1 MFPYWF
7 LFAFFAAGVILFRGA
22 APQPASLGAAG
33 AAKPASAQPHRS
45 FMLLLGALIIALL
58 VGLRY
63 RVGADWETYQFYFRW
78 ASYASLGRVLQ
89 LSDPAYQ
96 FLNWSVQQ
104 LGGPMWWVN
113 LLCGLIFSWG
123 LWRFARLQPEPWLAV
138 LVAVPYLVVVVA
150 MGYSRQAVAIGI
162 LMAGLAA
169 LQQGASVVRFAFYV
183 AIAALF
189 HRTAIVVLPLV
200 IFAGER
206 NRLLNFIAGAAVFL
220 LLYDALLAESVDTL
234 VKNYIVAEYNSQGAA
249 IRVGMSLLPALLFL
263 LAPRHFG
270 FPPGEER
277 LWRMFSYAA
286 IGFLVLLLVLPSST
300 VVDRLALY
308 IFPLQLAVLSR
319 VPHALRSEG
328 LGRAVVIAY
337 CFLVQFVWLN
347 FASHAEYWVPYQLFP
362 M

>member
-1 MFPYWF
+1 MFPYWL
-7 LFAFFAAGVILFRGA
+7 LFAFFALGALLSRSAAQQPVALSSGA
-22 APQPASLGAAG
+22 APVAEHT
-33 AAKPASAQPHRS
+33 QPHPS
-45 FMLLLGALIIALL
+45 FMLLVGAVLIALL

-63 RVGADWETYQFYFRW
+63 RVGADWNTYEFYFEW

-96 FLNWSVQQ
+96 LLNWSVQH
-104 LGGPMWWVN
+104 LGGEMWGVN
-113 LLCGLIFSWG
+113 LLCGVIFSWG
-123 LWRFARLQPEPWLAV
+123 LWQFARVQPEPWLAV
-138 LVAVPYLVVVVA
+138 LVAVPYLTVVVA

-169 LQQGASVVRFAFYV
+169 LGRGDSVVRFSLYV
-183 AIAALF
+183 GVAAMF

-206 NRLLNFIAGAAVFL
+206 NRLLNFIAGGAMFL

-234 VKNYIVAEYNSQGAA
+234 VKNYLVAEYNSQGAA
-249 IRVGMSLLPALLFL
+249 IRVGMSLLPALMFL
-263 LAPRHFG
+263 ATPKRFG
-270 FPPGEER
+270 FPSQEER

-286 IGFLVLLLVLPSST
+286 IGFLLLLLVLPSST

-319 VPHALRSEG
+319 VPLALGSEG
-328 LGRAVVIAY
+328 LGRLLVIAY
-337 CFLVQFVWLN
+337 AFLVQFVWLN
-347 FASHAEYWVPYQLFP
+347 FAAHAEYWIPYRLFP

>member
-7 LFAFFAAGVILFRGA
+7 LFAFFALGATLFRSA
-22 APQPASLGAAG
+22 PPQPAPLSAA
-33 AAKPASAQPHRS
+33 AAAPVRPQPHRS
-45 FMLLLGALIIALL
+45 AMLLLGALLIALL

-63 RVGADWETYQFYFRW
+63 RVGADWETYEFYFRW

-96 FLNWSVQQ
+96 FLNWSVQH
-104 LGGPMWWVN
+104 LGGEMWGVN

-138 LVAVPYLVVVVA
+138 LVAVPYLIVVVA

-162 LMAGLAA
+162 LLAGLAA
-169 LQQGASVVRFAFYV
+169 LGRGASVVKFALYV
-183 AIAALF
+183 GFAALF

-206 NRLLNFIAGAAVFL
+206 NRLLNFLAGGALFL

-234 VKNYIVAEYNSQGAA
+234 VKNYIVAEYHSQGAA

-263 LAPRHFG
+263 AAPKRFG
-270 FPPGEER
+270 FPLEEER

-286 IGFLVLLLVLPSST
+286 IGFLLLLLVLPSST

-308 IFPLQLAVLSR
+308 IFPLQLAVLAR
-319 VPHALRSEG
+319 LPLALASEG
-328 LGRAVVIAY
+328 LGRLLVIAY
-337 CFLVQFVWLN
+337 AFLVQFVWLN
-347 FASHAEYWVPYQLFP
+347 FAAHAAYWVPYRLFP

>member
-1 MFPYWF
+1 MYPYWF
-7 LFAFFAAGVILFRGA
+7 LFAFFAAGAILFRSA
-22 APQPASLGAAG
+22 AQPAPLSSGTAV
-33 AAKPASAQPHRS
+33 PALPIPHRS
-45 FMLLLGALIIALL
+45 FMLAAGALLIALL

-63 RVGADWETYQFYFRW
+63 QVGADWETYEFYFRW

-104 LGGPMWWVN
+104 LGGGMWWVN

-123 LWRFARLQPEPWLAV
+123 LWRFVRLQPEPWLAV
-138 LVAVPYLVVVVA
+138 LVAVPYLIVVVA

-169 LQQGASVVRFAFYV
+169 LQQGASIVRFALYV
-183 AIAALF
+183 AAAALF

-234 VKNYIVAEYNSQGAA
+234 VRNYIVAEYNSQGAA
-249 IRVGMSLLPALLFL
+249 IRVGMSLLPALLFV
-263 LAPRHFG
+263 AGPKRFG
-270 FPPGEER
+270 FAPGEER

-286 IGFLVLLLVLPSST
+286 IGLLILLLVLPSST

-319 VPHALRSEG
+319 LPHMLGSEG
-328 LGRAVVIAY
+328 LGRLLVIAY

-347 FASHAEYWVPYQLFP
+347 FASHADYWVPYRFFP